1 MKCRFI
7 KKLSNG
13 NAFSYVLVILFVRAI
28 RALRFSY
35 TIREGERDII
45 EFRNKEKFR
54 FLLFKF
60 TRDGENVLE
69 NRGNPVGKFLD
80 RASYLLLRLHVFPTT
95 LFVPSFGLHPVT
107 L

>member
-1 MKCRFI
+1 MKCRFV

-13 NAFSYVLVILFVRAI
+13 NAFSYVLAILFVRAI

-35 TIREGERDII
+35 TIREGERGII

-60 TRDGENVLE
+60 TRDGENMLE
-69 NRGNPVGKFLD
+69 NRGNPIGKFLE
-80 RASYLLLRLHVFPTT
+80 RACYLLFRLHVFPTMR
-95 LFVPSFGLHPVT
+95 VIPSFGLYPVT